1 MKTCRLQS
9 GKLQKRNKEAAMLD
23 DLKRIL
29 GIAPEDTD
37 LDDKLNWI
45 ISSVRSRLKLLLG
58 GTDPPEEMNYIIVEV
73 AVVRFNRIGSEGT
86 AAHTVEGE
94 SLTFSDSDFD
104 AYMAEI
110 RSFKDSLGQQGEK
123 GGFKFL

>member
-1 MKTCRLQS
+1 MKTCWLQS

-86 AAHTVEGE
+86 AA
-94 SLTFSDSDFD
+94 
-104 AYMAEI
+104 I
-110 RSFKDSLGQQGEK
+110 R
-123 GGFKFL
+123 

>member
-1 MKTCRLQS
+1 
-9 GKLQKRNKEAAMLD
+9 MLD

-86 AAHTVEGE
+86 VEGE

>member
-58 GTDPPEEMNYIIVEV
+58 GTDPPEEMN
-73 AVVRFNRIGSEGT
+73 
-86 AAHTVEGE
+86 
-94 SLTFSDSDFD
+94 
-104 AYMAEI
+104 
-110 RSFKDSLGQQGEK
+110 
-123 GGFKFL
+123 

>member
-58 GTDPPEEMNYIIVEV
+58 GTDPPEEMNYIIVDV

-110 RSFKDSLGQQGEK
+110 RSFKDSLGQH
-123 GGFKFL
+123 KFL